1 MLLVVVLAAN
11 FSPASAFTAPTM
23 VKDINPGAGDASPVG
38 FFPIAGKLVF
48 FANDGLS
55 GTEPWVSDGTVAGTF
70 QLMDVW
76 PGPNGGFNP
85 SCTICNA
92 VSDGITVYFAAS
104 DGSGGAQL
112 WRTDGTTLGTSKV
125 FAGSTAFA
133 LGMMG
138 NKVFFTN
145 SNSQL
150 CSSDGTAGGTFIVST
165 TSFSAGTIDL
175 LEVGGFLYFAGA
187 NGFQGTE
194 LWRTDGTPGGTVQVK
209 DLNPGS
215 PDALPTNLTN
225 VGGTL
230 YFTATN
236 GIGGALYRTDGT
248 AAGTVLLRQGTI
260 TGGAVGDRK
269 QLLVMNGLVY
279 FVGSEATHGQEL
291 WRTDGTPAGTVL
303 VKDVYPGVGGGLVGS
318 SLARVGNTIFF
329 AGADDTHSA
338 ELWKSDGTE
347 AGTVMVKD
355 LNPGFTS
362 SFPKQL
368 ASIDGT
374 LFFRAQGSAAAGDQ
388 PWTSDGT
395 EAGTQQWA
403 AIRPANASGASTFT
417 LVSGQVFFAANDGT
431 HGLELWSAGPTL
443 GITPAAAVSHVL
455 LSQSQPNPMRAAGAI
470 TYSLPSGR
478 HVMLRLYDAQGRVL
492 RTLVDRFET
501 AGLHRVELESRSLAN
516 GIYFYRLESGGEV
529 RERKLVIQR

>member
-1 MLLVVVLAAN
+1 MTCYIAIMRHNRWAPIAVAVLALSNSGA
-11 FSPASAFTAPTM
+11 
-23 VKDINPGAGDASPVG
+23 VKAEPPRLIADLQPEPGAPRAAQPHGLTR
-38 FFPIAGKLVF
+38 AGARVF
-48 FANDGLS
+48 FAADDGYS
-55 GTEPWVSDGTVAGTF
+55 GFEPWFFDESTGRARQLADVCPGRCSSEPDTFVGLGSLVLFRAWDSERGLQLWRSDGTPRGTYPLLALPGPAFGRLVQPMALAGDIAVLLAGSGSQAALYATDGSRAGTRKISDMAADGVLTPTRF
-70 QLMDVW
+70 FLSTGRQVFLLA
-76 PGPNGGFNP
+76 GL
-85 SCTICNA
+85 
-92 VSDGITVYFAAS
+92 SDGWH
-104 DGSGGAQL
+104 L
-112 WRTDGTTLGTSKV
+112 W
-125 FAGSTAFA
+125 
-133 LGMMG
+133 
-138 NKVFFTN
+138 
-145 SNSQL
+145 
-150 CSSDGTAGGTFIVST
+150 CSDGTELGTRDLA
-165 TSFSAGTIDL
+165 SFP
-175 LEVGGFLYFAGA
+175 LEQQASLGAEFAVASPLGQDVLFLAD
-187 NGFQGTE
+187 
-194 LWRTDGTPGGTVQVK
+194 DGV
-209 DLNPGS
+209 
-215 PDALPTNLTN
+215 
-225 VGGTL
+225 
-230 YFTATN
+230 
-236 GIGGALYRTDGT
+236 
-248 AAGTVLLRQGTI
+248 
-260 TGGAVGDRK
+260 
-269 QLLVMNGLVY
+269 
-279 FVGSEATHGQEL
+279 HGQEL